1 MRAILLTIA
10 TLLAVPGF
18 AAPKLIT
25 GATAPT
31 MLPLAVRE
39 FESPLLHALC
49 YHDVR
54 DRVAKNFDP
63 DEFAVSTENLASQ
76 FSWLRTQGYTVVG
89 ADELIAAR
97 NGGTPLR
104 AKSVLLTFDDGFR
117 SVYTHVYPLLKMF
130 GYKAIV
136 SIVTDWIEND
146 VAIPYNGRMLT
157 RDDFL
162 TWAQIREMQA
172 SGVIEIA
179 SHTHDMHQGV
189 PGNPQGNQQ
198 PAAITLQYLD
208 GEYEKTGD
216 YFDRIEADLT
226 ASSSAIIEHTG
237 IAPRIITW
245 PFGAWNE
252 PARQL
257 AADLGM
263 TLSLT
268 LDDANNF
275 SHTGTV
281 GRDMLVSNP
290 GVPLFAPLF
299 GKRLEQ
305 PVRAAQVDLDY
316 VYDPDPER
324 QELNLGLLLDR
335 IQALEISHVFLQAF
349 ADPDADG
356 AADALYFPNRHLP
369 MRADLFNRAAWQL
382 ATRANVKVFAWMPIL
397 GYTWP
402 DIDPGWQVLEASG
415 DVPQPDASGE
425 PRLSPYRPEARQLI
439 REIYADLA
447 IHAGFAGLH
456 FHDDGRLN
464 EFEDANP
471 AALAYYRL
479 ALGDGFSMQAVADDP
494 GLAREWAELKTRT
507 ISVFTLEL
515 ADVVRQWRPAIRT
528 SRNLFASALLDP
540 DAELYLAQNFDMFLD
555 DYDLVSVMAMPG
567 LEDVQDPKQFFRGL
581 IDAVHSRPQAAR
593 RTIFEL
599 QTIDWRNNTPID
611 TDVLR
616 DTMRYLQSQGIRNL
630 AYYPEDF
637 LRGHP
642 ELETLKEGISLA
654 EFPWRPGS

>member
-1 MRAILLTIA
+1 MRTILLIIA
-10 TLLAVPGF
+10 TLYTLQGF
-18 AAPKLIT
+18 
-25 GATAPT
+25 TAPEPAPSAWT
-31 MLPLAVRE
+31 PIISPPTDRE
-39 FESPLLHALC
+39 PVLHALC

-63 DEFAVSTENLASQ
+63 DEYAVSTENLASQ
-76 FSWLRTQGYTVVG
+76 FSWLRRQGYKVIG
-89 ADELIAAR
+89 ADEIIAAN
-97 NGGTPLR
+97 NGGPPLQ
-104 AKSVLLTFDDGFR
+104 AKSVLLTFDDGFS

-130 GYKAIV
+130 GYKAVI

-146 VAIPYNGRMLT
+146 VGVPYNGRIMT
-157 RDDFL
+157 RNDFL

-172 SGVIEIA
+172 SGLIEIA

-189 PGNPQGNQQ
+189 RGNPQGNMQ
-198 PAAITLQYLD
+198 PAAITLQYID
-208 GEYEKTGD
+208 GEYEKDTE
-216 YFDRIEADLT
+216 YFERIAADLS
-226 ASSSAIIEHTG
+226 ASSLTIKEHTD

-252 PARQL
+252 PARKL

-268 LDDANNF
+268 LDDADRF

-290 GVPLFAPLF
+290 GVPNFAPLF
-299 GKRLEQ
+299 SQRHAT
-305 PVRAAQVDLDY
+305 PIRAAQVDLDY

-324 QELNLGLLLDR
+324 QEHNLGLLLDR

-382 ATRANVKVFAWMPIL
+382 ATRAHVKVFAWMPIL

-402 DIDPGWQVLEASG
+402 DIDSGWQVLDASG
-415 DVPQPDASGE
+415 EVPQPDVHGE
-425 PRLSPYRPEARQLI
+425 PRLSPYRPDARQMI
-439 REIYADLA
+439 AEIYTDLA
-447 IHAGFAGLH
+447 MHAGFAGLH

-479 ALGDGFSMQAVADDP
+479 ALGDDFSMHSAAEDP
-494 GLAREWAELKTRT
+494 ELARQWAMLKART
-507 ISVFTLEL
+507 INTFTLEL
-515 ADVVRQWRPAIRT
+515 ADVVRQWRPATKT

-540 DAELYLAQNFDMFLD
+540 DAGLYLAQDFNMFLD

-567 LEDVQDPKQFFRGL
+567 LENAPNSKKFFNGL
-581 IDAVHSRPQAAR
+581 IEAVHSRPQAAK

-599 QTIDWRNNTPID
+599 QTVDWRNNTPID
-611 TDVLR
+611 VNELR

-642 ELETLKEGISLA
+642 ELKTLKEGISLA